1 MHSYLLN
8 DFSLMKILAI
18 FAYVDV
24 SGFNSQNNSG
34 ILFIKD
40 NKVKD
45 ILEAFCVKNCFG
57 VKEWIIKKKGR
68 EGEWN
73 YRK

>member
-34 ILFIKD
+34 ILSIKD

-57 VKEWIIKKKGR
+57 VE
-68 EGEWN
+68 E
-73 YRK
+73 

>member
-1 MHSYLLN
+1 
-8 DFSLMKILAI
+8 MKILAI

-57 VKEWIIKKKGR
+57 VEK
-68 EGEWN
+68 
-73 YRK
+73 